1 MLQVFINVIDYKQ
14 CFFCDS
20 SSEGNKLERE
30 LKSFVDIANEV
41 SCENVSRSM
50 DEYGLS
56 FDKNYFVA
64 KKEVCLSFK
73 TNLILSRSYQILQ

>member
-1 MLQVFINVIDYKQ
+1 MSIFLH
-14 CFFCDS
+14 S

-41 SCENVSRSM
+41 SCEDVSRSM

-64 KKEVCLSFK
+64 KKEVRPEYCCDVRSC
-73 TNLILSRSYQILQ
+73 TCVLIDS